1 MNHGDVLQSQF
12 DGMKWHFTSCF
23 DKTFPLL
30 RRWKILRCNK
40 CGKTVN
46 CSRLKLLLHAGLITH
61 LTCRHQKKKT
71 IRCTASS
78 MYYNWSWLWTETSCE
93 FLLWFCTTPP
103 RASQKIAHFPFVYE
117 VVHIMEPVITM
128 DNGNEKL
135 FTFSSLKSSGR
146 LANYI
151 RAFCHFLFCS
161 FPATNIIKENNRISF
176 RKNTTIHSIPA
187 SLSISA
193 QLCWC
198 SIVDSKRFSLLALSP
213 LRVFVVVVKLCF
225 CGISSVIASI
235 KAPLIMKVV
244 SFISIFLFSL
254 TESTTL
260 TWGNL
265 HFYVGLLWWNPW
277 FLMHYSRDSRY
288 FSLEP

>member
-1 MNHGDVLQSQF
+1 MNHGDVLHSPNLTAWNDILQVVLT
-12 DGMKWHFTSCF
+12 KL
-23 DKTFPLL
+23 FPYCDDE
-30 RRWKILRCNK
+30 RSCNK

-71 IRCTASS
+71 IRCTAST

-161 FPATNIIKENNRISF
+161 LLKSE
-176 RKNTTIHSIPA
+176 A
-187 SLSISA
+187 S
-193 QLCWC
+193 
-198 SIVDSKRFSLLALSP
+198 RP
-213 LRVFVVVVKLCF
+213 
-225 CGISSVIASI
+225 
-235 KAPLIMKVV
+235 
-244 SFISIFLFSL
+244 
-254 TESTTL
+254 T
-260 TWGNL
+260 
-265 HFYVGLLWWNPW
+265 
-277 FLMHYSRDSRY
+277 
-288 FSLEP
+288 

>member
-30 RRWKILRCNK
+30 RRWKILSCNK

-61 LTCRHQKKKT
+61 LTCRHTRKRKPYAALQLKLALNRNVLWIFALVLHHT
-71 IRCTASS
+71 TTCFSENCPFPICVRSS
-78 MYYNWSWLWTETSCE
+78 PYHGTSDHDGQRKWKIVYFFIFE
-93 FLLWFCTTPP
+93 IQSTT
-103 RASQKIAHFPFVYE
+103 
-117 VVHIMEPVITM
+117 
-128 DNGNEKL
+128 
-135 FTFSSLKSSGR
+135 SGR

-244 SFISIFLFSL
+244 SFISIFLF
-254 TESTTL
+254 
-260 TWGNL
+260 
-265 HFYVGLLWWNPW
+265 P
-277 FLMHYSRDSRY
+277 
-288 FSLEP
+288 

>member
-1 MNHGDVLQSQF
+1 MWKNRKLFKVKASFACGAYYTLDLSTPEKENH
-12 DGMKWHFTSCF
+12 T
-23 DKTFPLL
+23 
-30 RRWKILRCNK
+30 
-40 CGKTVN
+40 
-46 CSRLKLLLHAGLITH
+46 LH
-61 LTCRHQKKKT
+61 
-71 IRCTASS
+71 
-78 MYYNWSWLWTETSCE
+78 YNWSWLWTETSCE

-187 SLSISA
+187 SLTLSRRSSA
-193 QLCWC
+193 LKE
-198 SIVDSKRFSLLALSP
+198 VFSFGSLSP
-213 LRVFVVVVKLCF
+213 SRFRCRRQ
-225 CGISSVIASI
+225 
-235 KAPLIMKVV
+235 IM
-244 SFISIFLFSL
+244 
-254 TESTTL
+254 
-260 TWGNL
+260 
-265 HFYVGLLWWNPW
+265 LLWN
-277 FLMHYSRDSRY
+277 L
-288 FSLEP
+288 